1 MQPPMPANQTP
12 ALRFHTQRPNEIV
25 LLETRRHWWAWVR
38 WLPVSVLMAAAGV
51 GAGLALPLFGGVF
64 IVLGLVFALAFGL
77 YLYAD
82 WINDSIFIT
91 DQRVVRIQ
99 RNLLRFS
106 QTVSEIPLAS
116 IQEINAD
123 IPNWDLFALAF
134 HYGYV
139 AVRTS
144 GNAGDVKLSMIP
156 DPDKVQD
163 LILMDMRQ
171 YRAAQSRQQGSDEM
185 RRMIERVITPGNAV
199 EAFAAPPRP
208 TTVGPVR
215 APWSPFIPSY
225 PAENGAIVFRHHWYV
240 WVKMVWLPLLVL
252 IGAFVSLFALQWLGL
267 GAIGFGISFML
278 FVIGGAWF
286 LWQDTDFRNDYM
298 IVTDNTITLL
308 HQRPLWLQNERDV
321 LLLKRVDNIISEQ
334 QGLINQLLN
343 KGTLRFTLIGANEYK
358 TFKDVYNPLGVQA
371 ELTRRQGQ
379 ARQQAALE
387 QQDQQQAIIAQYL
400 QTYHEMMEER
410 GLLPPTQ
417 GSPMPTAPSFVPSP
431 MPAPRPA
438 LSEGRPYQPHIP
450 TQPPPYQM
458 PQATGSFPVPQ
469 AAPPS
474 ASIPPISAPPPP
486 PSLPPTFYVPPSAPS
501 APPEDAPPPPP
512 LFPRPPS
519 QR

>member
-1 MQPPMPANQTP
+1 MQPPMSPTSP
-12 ALRFHTQRPNEIV
+12 PLRFQTQRPNEIV
-25 LLETRRHWWAWVR
+25 LLETRSHWWAWVR
-38 WLPVSVLMAAAGV
+38 WLPISVLMALGGV
-51 GAGLALPLFGGVF
+51 GAGLLLPLFGGVF

-82 WINDSIFIT
+82 WVNDSIFIT

-106 QTVSEIPLAS
+106 QTVSEIPLTS

-139 AVRTS
+139 VIRTS
-144 GNAGDVKLSMIP
+144 GSAGDVRLRMIP

-171 YRAAQSRQQGSDEM
+171 HRAAQGRPDNAEM
-185 RRMIERVITPGNAV
+185 RRMVERMITPGNAV
-199 EAFAAPPRP
+199 EAFAAPPRT

-215 APWSPFIPSY
+215 MPWSPFIASY

-252 IGAFVSLFALQWLGL
+252 IGAIVSLFTLQWLGL
-267 GAIGFGISFML
+267 GVIGFGISLVL

-321 LLLKRVDNIISEQ
+321 LLLKRVDNIISES
-334 QGLINQLLN
+334 QGLINQILN

-358 TFKDVYNPLGVQA
+358 VFKDIYNPLGVQA

-379 ARQQAALE
+379 ARQQAAFD
-387 QQDQQQAIIAQYL
+387 QQDQQQAVIAQYL
-400 QTYHEMMEER
+400 QAYHEMMEER
-410 GLLPPTQ
+410 GLLPPAQ
-417 GSPMPTAPSFVPSP
+417 SSPMPVSP
-431 MPAPRPA
+431 MPAPRPT
-438 LSEGRPYQPHIP
+438 LSQGRPYQPYNP

-458 PQATGSFPVPQ
+458 PQPASGFSVPQ
-469 AAPPS
+469 PPPVSAPLPPPSVPPPFPAPPS
-474 ASIPPISAPPPP
+474 APAATPPR
-486 PSLPPTFYVPPSAPS
+486 
-501 APPEDAPPPPP
+501 EDAPPPPP
-512 LFPRPPS
+512 LFPRPP
-519 QR
+519 QA